1 MSAVVVFEHATIF
14 PPKPKEKQMIIMA
27 IDLGKFNSMACIYD
41 NQTQE
46 QQFETVSTERGF
58 FKTLFNS
65 YSPDLVVV
73 EACGPSGWVSDLC
86 GEMNL
91 AILVCSTHEEAWLRK
106 NVKRKTDRDDA
117 LKLAR
122 LASMNELVP
131 SHVPTK
137 TIRERRRLVKYRKKI
152 VGRINSCK
160 NMIRSAFANQGISI
174 SQGAKTWH
182 SGRAVL
188 IENSK
193 PFDQCGADELWRGEL
208 HLELALLESLED
220 HLALIEQQLESIAKT
235 DVQTQRVQTINGVGR
250 VTAEAI
256 VSWIDDPHRFKSARE
271 VGSYAGLVPWQY
283 QSGMTDRRGRIT
295 KRGPRV
301 LRTILVECA
310 WCSLQYNQWSCET
323 YDRIHA
329 GKQPRKKKAAVKMA
343 RKILV
348 LAWALM
354 RDEVD
359 YDPERN
365 LKAEPEQKVVA

>member
-1 MSAVVVFEHATIF
+1 
-14 PPKPKEKQMIIMA
+14 MIIMA

-122 LASMNELVP
+122 LASMNELAP
-131 SHVPTK
+131 THVPTK

-208 HLELALLESLED
+208 HLELTLLESLED

-310 WCSLQYNQWSCET
+310 WCSLQYNQWSRET

-329 GKQPRKKKAAVKMA
+329 GKQPRKKKAAVAMA

-365 LKAEPEQKVVA
+365 LKAESEQKVVA

>member
-1 MSAVVVFEHATIF
+1 M
-14 PPKPKEKQMIIMA
+14 
-27 IDLGKFNSMACIYD
+27 
-41 NQTQE
+41 
-46 QQFETVSTERGF
+46 
-58 FKTLFNS
+58 
-65 YSPDLVVV
+65 
-73 EACGPSGWVSDLC
+73 SDLC

-106 NVKRKTDRDDA
+106 NIKRKTDRDDA

-131 SHVPTK
+131 THVPTK

-208 HLELALLESLED
+208 HLELTLLESLED

-310 WCSLQYNQWSCET
+310 WCSLQYNQWSRET

-329 GKQPRKKKAAVKMA
+329 GKQPRKKKAAVAMA

-365 LKAEPEQKVVA
+365 LKAESEQKVVA